1 MNGKISKESWLI
13 KMIKQIISDL
23 DGTLLNGQHI
33 LDESDSRLLEELQ
46 RKGIAFAVASGR
58 SYDSAKG
65 IVGRYGLQ
73 CDYIILN
80 GAAVCSDAGELL
92 DEVPFSKEQLQAIV
106 EILLECK
113 QCFFMYGSN
122 GTSSFDGKGIC
133 EQCLKMLVHHGL
145 SENVAKQLIEEG
157 QFHHIDVEYERMED
171 LLEEKARIYKIELF
185 INGHKREALQE
196 LLKDMEGISIT
207 TSGYDNIEIT
217 SNRAQKGITLERYC
231 EKRGLSKEEVLIF
244 GDSLN
249 DCSMFE
255 RFPFAI
261 AMANACDEIKAI
273 ASYSTAYNTE
283 HGVAKVLQALNEA
296 QGSSGVL
303 KSFQNFK
310 K

>member
-1 MNGKISKESWLI
+1 MNVKIGKESWLI
-13 KMIKQIISDL
+13 KMIKQIICDL

-46 RKGIAFAVASGR
+46 KKGIAFAVASGR

-80 GAAVCSDAGELL
+80 GAAVCSDAGELF
-92 DEVPFSKEQLQAIV
+92 DEVPFSKKQLQAIV
-106 EILLECK
+106 EILLEHK

-122 GTSSFDGKGIC
+122 GTSSFDSKGIC
-133 EQCLKMLVHHGL
+133 EQCLRMLVQHGL
-145 SENVAKQLIEEG
+145 SEDAAKQLIEEG
-157 QFHHIDVEYERMED
+157 QFHRIDVEYERMED
-171 LLEEKARIYKIELF
+171 LFKGNARIYKIELF
-185 INGHKREALQE
+185 INGQEREALQK
-196 LLKDMEGISIT
+196 LLEDTEGISIT

-217 SNRAQKGITLERYC
+217 SDRAQKGITLERYC
-231 EKRGLSKEEVLIF
+231 EKRGIRKEEVLIF

-255 RFPFAI
+255 RFPYAV

-273 ASYSTAYNTE
+273 ASYSTASNTE
-283 HGVAKVLQALNEA
+283 HGVAKVLQALKEA
-296 QGSSGVL
+296 KGSSDVL
-303 KSFQNFK
+303 KNFQNLK